1 MFSNSD
7 LLKRSV
13 LNNAFKFCSFVRG
26 TALELIS
33 HDIIPY
39 STLYCDRF
47 GDTVTSIGS
56 FRYGGNFFSC
66 DAIYDAGTYG
76 DVTYFLYEWD
86 ETHRRYKEVCS
97 CR

>member
-1 MFSNSD
+1 MKKHID
-7 LLKRSV
+7 LRFYIKVIGLLV
-13 LNNAFKFCSFVRG
+13 
-26 TALELIS
+26 IY
-33 HDIIPY
+33 I

-56 FRYGGNFFSC
+56 FRYGGNFFSY

-76 DVTYFLYEWD
+76 DVTYFLYGWD